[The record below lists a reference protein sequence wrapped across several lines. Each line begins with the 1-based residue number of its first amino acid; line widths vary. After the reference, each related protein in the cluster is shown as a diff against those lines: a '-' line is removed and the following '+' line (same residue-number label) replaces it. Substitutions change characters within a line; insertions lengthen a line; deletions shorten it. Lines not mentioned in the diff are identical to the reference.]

1 MGAAKVA
8 PLPHVPSAA
17 EAAGWSEPTRA
28 RLLVTALPAGL
39 IIKGAA
45 ELMPRFAAKVL
56 QLPPFAGCRRAAVHT
71 TAPSVARAGRSCARV
86 CVAALVLQR
95 WSLGDAQPPEREA
108 LRAALQRL
116 QVEPAERL
124 RTCTELIDSNS
135 GELVERTA
143 GLVDRCAHLAGA
155 ESPLACGGEGAAA
168 DTPSAALT
176 LHLTPRVTPRTFA
189 VEMVKLATCLERLH
203 AAADGIGLECA
214 LVQSRA
220 VVGMGR
226 AGRRAASACAR
237 FAATDSGRVVVA
249 EL

>member
-1 MGAAKVA
+1 M
-8 PLPHVPSAA
+8 
-17 EAAGWSEPTRA
+17 
-28 RLLVTALPAGL
+28 
-39 IIKGAA
+39 
-45 ELMPRFAAKVL
+45 
-56 QLPPFAGCRRAAVHT
+56 
-71 TAPSVARAGRSCARV
+71 

-189 VEMVKLATCLERLH
+189 VEMVKLLPL
-203 AAADGIGLECA
+203 A
-214 LVQSRA
+214 LSDCTPQQT
-220 VVGMGR
+220 
-226 AGRRAASACAR
+226 ASALSAL
-237 FAATDSGRVVVA
+237 SSSLEQSWGWEGRGA
-249 EL
+249 GPPLPALDLPPLTQDESLTCG